1 MSSPSSLAVLRWF
14 DRHGRKSLPWQHAKN
29 PYRVWISEIMLQQ
42 TQVATVIGYYQNFMV
57 RFPDVQTLAAAPLD
71 EVLALWAGLG
81 YYSRA
86 RNLHAAA
93 KYVVAHFAGAFPK
106 TVAEMIELPG
116 IGRSTAGAIL
126 SLGSDLRAPILDGNV
141 KRVLCRVAG
150 ISLHEDVR
158 RNEQR
163 LWQLADE
170 LTPTT
175 RVADYNQ
182 AMMDIGATVCTRGMP
197 NCAMCPFNLSCV
209 ARAEQNFSAYPGS
222 KPAKVLPEK
231 STRMLVLL
239 NCRDEVLLQQR
250 PPSGIWGGL
259 WVLPEVPEL
268 LSPGEFAEQFG
279 NATGLRAL
287 LPLRHTFSHF
297 HLDIHTFAGVMRG
310 NGSRIMDSPWRW
322 QPMTNLK
329 AVGLPAP
336 IQRLL
341 TQIASESKSI

>member
-1 MSSPSSLAVLRWF
+1 MSSTAVLTWF
-14 DRHGRKSLPWQHAKN
+14 DHSGRKSLPWQQDKN

-42 TQVATVIGYYQNFMV
+42 TQVATVIGYYQNFMA
-57 RFPDVQTLAAAPLD
+57 RFPDVKALAAAPLD
-71 EVLALWAGLG
+71 DVLALWAGLG

-93 KYVVAHFAGAFPK
+93 KYVVEHFGGEFPQ
-106 TVAEMIELPG
+106 TVEQMCELPG
-116 IGRSTAGAIL
+116 IGRSTAGAVL
-126 SLGSDLRAPILDGNV
+126 SLGSGIRAPILDGNV

-150 ISLHEDVR
+150 IRLYEDLR
-158 RNEQR
+158 RNEQK

-170 LTPTT
+170 LTPTK

-182 AMMDIGATVCTRGMP
+182 AMMDIGATVCTRGTP
-197 NCAMCPFNLSCV
+197 NCAVCPFSQSCV
-209 ARAEQNFSAYPGS
+209 AQAEQNFSAYPGS
-222 KPAKVLPEK
+222 KPSKVLPEK
-231 STRMLVLL
+231 STRMLALV
-239 NCRDEVLLQQR
+239 NARDEVLLQQR

-279 NATGLRAL
+279 DATALRAL
-287 LPLRHTFSHF
+287 TPLRHTFSHF
-297 HLDIHTFAGVMRG
+297 HLDIHTFAGVMQG
-310 NGSRIMDSPWRW
+310 SSSRIMDAPWRW
-322 QPMTNLK
+322 QPMTELK

-341 TQIASESKSI
+341 KQIAAGA